1 MIYFQSLVIASTNI
15 HLMTF
20 FHLRYH
26 DMPDV
31 IDFLVLRQTYNTAV
45 QRKWKVGDRFRSIID
60 NAWWCGTI
68 TSQEP
73 YQAEYPDSLFQCYN
87 VQYVC
92 VQCSICV

>member
-1 MIYFQSLVIASTNI
+1 MMYCQSLVITSYKYAFSD
-15 HLMTF
+15 F

-60 NAWWCGTI
+60 NAWWCGAI

-92 VQCSICV
+92 VQRSIYV

>member
-1 MIYFQSLVIASTNI
+1 
-15 HLMTF
+15 MTF

-92 VQCSICV
+92 VQYSICV